1 MGSIYLV
8 GGRRVTAFDSI
19 EGLSGKPRWVSDS
32 ELGDLSSNP
41 VLTAD
46 GALIL
51 GARDG
56 ICCLDITNRHVM
68 WTWDYEAIPYRAE
81 HLALNPDS
89 TLYGYQRLSGVL
101 ALRDSNED

>member
-1 MGSIYLV
+1 
-8 GGRRVTAFDSI
+8 
-19 EGLSGKPRWVSDS
+19 
-32 ELGDLSSNP
+32 
-41 VLTAD
+41 
-46 GALIL
+46 
-51 GARDG
+51 
-56 ICCLDITNRHVM
+56 M